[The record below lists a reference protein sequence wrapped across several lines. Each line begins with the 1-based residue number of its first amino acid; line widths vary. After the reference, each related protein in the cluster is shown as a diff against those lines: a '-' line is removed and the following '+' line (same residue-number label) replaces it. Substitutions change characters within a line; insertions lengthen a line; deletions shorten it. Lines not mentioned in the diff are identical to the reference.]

1 MAYSCNRGCG
11 EYLKQ
16 RGVTS
21 LVHVTSGKS
30 LAKILEEGIKPYNP
44 KFKEGFQPANSTYN
58 QKRVHFTIQ
67 YPHPFIKK
75 EAPVAILVSPE
86 LADREDASFT
96 VTTSAR
102 KGVQVCI
109 GRIEIEA
116 LFAEKVQ
123 LPSRFERLMRH
134 AESPNDMPTSR
145 MAEARFSSVVSPNHF
160 ITIVFPNLSAV
171 LEYENRY
178 GCLPSNRD
186 WDVDERLFAFSQ
198 TLCKRNYYEWF
209 RKFDDKRRV
218 VLVDR

>member
-1 MAYSCNRGCG
+1 M
-11 EYLKQ
+11 Q

-21 LVHVTSGKS
+21 LVHVTSGNA

-44 KFKEGFQPANSTYN
+44 IFKEGFQRANSTYN

-102 KGVQVCI
+102 QGVQVCI
-109 GRIEIEA
+109 GRKEIEA
-116 LFAEKVQ
+116 LFAETVQ

-134 AESPNDMPTSR
+134 AECPNNMPTSQ
-145 MAEARFSSVVSPNHF
+145 MAEVRFSSVVAPDNF
-160 ITIVFPNLSAV
+160 FLIAFPTLSAV
-171 LEYENRY
+171 LKYENSY
-178 GCLPSNRD
+178 GRLPSTSL
-186 WDVDERLFAFSQ
+186 WDVDERMFAFSPI
-198 TLCKRNYYEWF
+198 LCRNDYYEWF
-209 RKFDDKRRV
+209 RKFDDKKRV
-218 VLVDR
+218 VLLDWDRKLARDG